1 MKWAAD
7 EEKNNRFSQL
17 ARLDDIWYATSYGKM
32 TRVLQLYNYIGEE
45 IETAAVFLDWLKIA
59 TVINNYTVTI
69 ISAQNTI
76 NINPEAEIRKEMAG
90 KG

>member
-1 MKWAAD
+1 
-7 EEKNNRFSQL
+7 
-17 ARLDDIWYATSYGKM
+17 
-32 TRVLQLYNYIGEE
+32 
-45 IETAAVFLDWLKIA
+45 
-59 TVINNYTVTI
+59 VINNYTVTI